1 MELREI
7 KTFKAVAT
15 LLNFNRA
22 AEALHCVQSTVSAQI
37 KALEEDFGVPLFDR
51 LGKRVLLTEAG
62 QVLLRYAE
70 KMLAL
75 EDEILAWIP
84 MRIKAI

>member
-51 LGKRVLLTEAG
+51 QGKRVFLTEA
-62 QVLLRYAE
+62 V
-70 KMLAL
+70 
-75 EDEILAWIP
+75 WINNP
-84 MRIKAI
+84 RKTVKQPASVRA